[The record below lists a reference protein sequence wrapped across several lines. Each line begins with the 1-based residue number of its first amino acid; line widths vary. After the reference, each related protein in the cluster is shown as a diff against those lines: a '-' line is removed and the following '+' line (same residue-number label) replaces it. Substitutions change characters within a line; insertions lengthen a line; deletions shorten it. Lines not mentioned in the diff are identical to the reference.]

1 MEDQS
6 CGDVRE
12 FDSVETFFDFQS
24 LSWTSK
30 TSVGRRREIVEHLV
44 ERHIGDSRH
53 VLDAGCGSG
62 VFTLLLATRGL
73 DVVALD
79 SSPEMIRVA
88 EREVT
93 RRLTPKSGSVTF
105 KLGHIEELE
114 VRPEAFDAVICLSV
128 LEYLKDDQSA
138 LKTLS
143 VALASGGI
151 LILSVPNARSVVR
164 LVEARVRR
172 VHVKQSAYLAF
183 QQHQY
188 TPAEIDQSL
197 ERLGLLKQDAAYWS
211 VGFSKPRFLV
221 RALEWRWWAGM
232 YVAVYM
238 KDPRAAS

>member
-1 MEDQS
+1 MQDQG
-6 CGDVRE
+6 CGDDGE
-12 FDSVETFFDFQS
+12 FATVETFFDFQS
-24 LSWTSK
+24 PSWTSRA
-30 TSVGRRREIVEHLV
+30 SVGRRREIVERLV
-44 ERHIGDSRH
+44 DRHIGHARR

-62 VFTLLLATRGL
+62 VFTLLLARRGL

-93 RRLTPKSGSVTF
+93 RSLTPMSGSVTF
-105 KLGHIEELE
+105 KLGHLEQLE
-114 VRPEAFDAVICLSV
+114 VPDTFDAVICLSV
-128 LEYLKDDQSA
+128 LEYVKDDLTV

-143 VALASGGI
+143 AALASGGM

-164 LVEARVRR
+164 LVEARVGR
-172 VHVKQSAYLAF
+172 VRPKQSAYLAF

-188 TPAEIDQSL
+188 VPAAIDQSL
-197 ERLGLLKQDAAYWS
+197 ERLGLERKDAAYWS

-232 YVAVYM
+232 YVAVYV
-238 KDPRAAS
+238 KDPRTGS